1 MMHEHEGIQGS
12 RPIGNGLFV
21 GGVSHAQELVG
32 SGALPASD
40 FKFFFNHCV
49 WTRRQ
54 LQDMV
59 DIGGWTAAWTPKEL
73 IMRQENK
80 MAWRFIRS
88 SLVSQSQQ
96 SSADENTMTPSALAD
111 GRDAEALLMASAVRN
126 PGVDFSI
133 NIGGAD
139 DEDLEHDDSLFDF
152 PDAPSASFSMVEL
165 RASRM
170 PTPGLAE
177 GAREV
182 QTFEDDPSL
191 YDEIRHTRSATSLPR
206 KSRPIRSPTW
216 SRSQPLEDDPSL
228 YDGLRPSRSTVAPAW
243 SSSQTLEDDPSLY
256 EGLRRS
262 SPSSP
267 LPEKRLRSSGW
278 PTFGTD
284 WTGL

>member
-1 MMHEHEGIQGS
+1 
-12 RPIGNGLFV
+12 
-21 GGVSHAQELVG
+21 
-32 SGALPASD
+32 
-40 FKFFFNHCV
+40 
-49 WTRRQ
+49 
-54 LQDMV
+54 
-59 DIGGWTAAWTPKEL
+59 
-73 IMRQENK
+73 
-80 MAWRFIRS
+80 
-88 SLVSQSQQ
+88 
-96 SSADENTMTPSALAD
+96 MTPSALAD